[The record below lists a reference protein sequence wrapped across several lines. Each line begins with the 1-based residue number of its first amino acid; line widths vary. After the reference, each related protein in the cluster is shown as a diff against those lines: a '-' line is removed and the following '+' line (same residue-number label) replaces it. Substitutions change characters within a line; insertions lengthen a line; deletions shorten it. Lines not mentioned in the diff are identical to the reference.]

1 MTEVVVADAGVSNIE
16 PTKTPESKQVIS
28 FLIVM
33 ASFDKI
39 IIQPSL
45 DCEYSIS

>member
-1 MTEVVVADAGVSNIE
+1 MTEVVAADAGASNIE

-39 IIQPSL
+39 IIQPVL
-45 DCEYSIS
+45 DCEYSIA